1 MSKKALITGITGQ
14 DAFYLIKLLINLNY
28 QVHGIIRRSS
38 NLNRDRL
45 DRLDNYLSSINKK
58 KHLTLHYGD
67 LCDSSSVTKVLDLVR
82 PHEIYHL
89 GAQSHVKISFELPV
103 YTAEATAL
111 GTLKLLESARF
122 LKLKSK
128 IYLAGSSE
136 MYGKVTQKIQ
146 NEKTPFY
153 PRSPYGVSKVF
164 SYYAGINYREA
175 YKMFIC
181 NGILFNHESPE
192 RGENFVSRKITL
204 GVASIKLGLKKK
216 LILGNLNAKRDWGYA
231 EDYVRGMY
239 MMMQHNHPDDYV
251 LATGKSYSVKDFCKL
266 AFQQV
271 DLDWKKYVEVDK
283 KFFRPSEVDYLI
295 GDPSKAKKILKWQHK
310 LNFSDLVKLM
320 VKSDL
325 KKLQKINDK

>member
-1 MSKKALITGITGQ
+1 MKKKALITGATGQ
-14 DAFYLIKLLINLNY
+14 DAFYLIKLLIKYNY
-28 QVHGIIRRSS
+28 EVHGIIRRAS
-38 NLNRDRL
+38 NLNRERL

-58 KHLTLHYGD
+58 NLLTLHYGD
-67 LCDSSSVTKVLDLVR
+67 LCDSSSLTKILDMVR
-82 PHEIYHL
+82 PDEIYHL
-89 GAQSHVKISFELPV
+89 GAQSHVKISFEIPV

-111 GTLKLLESARF
+111 ATLKLLESVRF

-164 SYYAGINYREA
+164 SYYAGVNYREA
-175 YKMFIC
+175 YNMFIC

-192 RGENFVSRKITL
+192 RGENFVSRKISL

-231 EDYVRGMY
+231 EDYVKGMY
-239 MMMQHNHPDDYV
+239 AMMQHKQPDDFV
-251 LATGKSYSVKDFCKL
+251 LATGKTYSVKDFCKL
-266 AFQQV
+266 AFQEV
-271 DLDWKKYVEVDK
+271 NLNWKKYVEVDK

-295 GDPSKAKKILKWQHK
+295 GDPSKAKKILKWEHK
-310 LNFSDLVKLM
+310 LKFSDLVKLM
-320 VKSDL
+320 VHSDL
-325 KKLQKINDK
+325 KKLQNK

>member
-1 MSKKALITGITGQ
+1 MKKKALITGITGQ
-14 DAFYLIKLLINLNY
+14 DAFYLIKLLVRLNY
-28 QVHGIIRRSS
+28 EVHGIIRRSS

-45 DRLDNYLSSINKK
+45 DRLDNYLLSIKK
-58 KHLTLHYGD
+58 KNLLKLHYGD
-67 LCDSSSVTKVLDLVR
+67 LCDSSSVTKILDLVR
-82 PHEIYHL
+82 PNEIYHL
-89 GAQSHVKISFELPV
+89 GAQSHVKISFEIPV

-111 GTLKLLESARF
+111 ATLKLLESVRF

-164 SYYAGINYREA
+164 SYYAGVNYREA
-175 YKMFIC
+175 YNMFIC

-192 RGENFVSRKITL
+192 RGENFVSRKISL

-231 EDYVRGMY
+231 EDYIKGMY
-239 MMMQHNHPDDYV
+239 AMMQHKQPDDFV
-251 LATGKSYSVKDFCKL
+251 LATGKTYSVKDFCKL
-266 AFQQV
+266 AFQEV
-271 DLDWKKYVEVDK
+271 NLDWKKYVEVDK

-295 GDPSKAKKILKWQHK
+295 GDPSKAKKILKWEHK
-310 LNFSDLVKLM
+310 LKFSDLVKLM
-320 VKSDL
+320 VHSDL
-325 KKLQKINDK
+325 KKLQNK

>member
-1 MSKKALITGITGQ
+1 MKKKALITGITGQ
-14 DAFYLIKLLINLNY
+14 DAFYLIKLLVRLNY
-28 QVHGIIRRSS
+28 EVHGIIRRSS

-45 DRLDNYLSSINKK
+45 DRLDNYLLSINKK
-58 KHLTLHYGD
+58 NLLKLHYGD
-67 LCDSSSVTKVLDLVR
+67 LCDSSSVTKILDLVR
-82 PHEIYHL
+82 PNEIYHL
-89 GAQSHVKISFELPV
+89 GAQSHVKISFEVPV

-111 GTLKLLESARF
+111 ATLKLLESVRF

-164 SYYAGINYREA
+164 SYYAGVNYREA
-175 YKMFIC
+175 YNMFIC

-192 RGENFVSRKITL
+192 RGENFVSRKISL

-231 EDYVRGMY
+231 EDYVKGMY
-239 MMMQHNHPDDYV
+239 AMMQHKQPDDFV
-251 LATGKSYSVKDFCKL
+251 LATGKTYSVKDFCKL
-266 AFQQV
+266 AFQEV
-271 DLDWKKYVEVDK
+271 NLDWKKYVEVDK

-295 GDPSKAKKILKWQHK
+295 GDPSKAKKILKWEHK
-310 LNFSDLVKLM
+310 LKFSDLVKLM
-320 VKSDL
+320 VHSDL
-325 KKLQKINDK
+325 KKLQNK

>member
-1 MSKKALITGITGQ
+1 MKKKALITGITGQ
-14 DAFYLIKLLINLNY
+14 DAFYLIKLLVRLNY
-28 QVHGIIRRSS
+28 EVHGIIRRSS

-45 DRLDNYLSSINKK
+45 DSLDNYLLSINKK
-58 KHLTLHYGD
+58 NLLKLHYGD
-67 LCDSSSVTKVLDLVR
+67 LCDSSSVTKILDLVR
-82 PHEIYHL
+82 PNEIYHL
-89 GAQSHVKISFELPV
+89 GAQSHVKISFEIPV

-111 GTLKLLESARF
+111 ATLKLLESVRF

-164 SYYAGINYREA
+164 SYYAGVNYREA
-175 YKMFIC
+175 YNMFIC

-192 RGENFVSRKITL
+192 RGENFVSRKISL

-231 EDYVRGMY
+231 EDYVKGMY
-239 MMMQHNHPDDYV
+239 AMMQHKQPDDFV
-251 LATGKSYSVKDFCKL
+251 LATGKTYSVKDFCKL
-266 AFQQV
+266 AFQEV
-271 DLDWKKYVEVDK
+271 NLDWKKYVEVDK

-295 GDPSKAKKILKWQHK
+295 GDPSKAKKILKWEHK
-310 LNFSDLVKLM
+310 LKFSDLVKLM
-320 VKSDL
+320 VHSDL
-325 KKLQKINDK
+325 KKLQNK

>member
-1 MSKKALITGITGQ
+1 MKKKALITGITGQ
-14 DAFYLIKLLINLNY
+14 DAFYLIKLLVRLNY
-28 QVHGIIRRSS
+28 EVHGIIRRSS

-45 DRLDNYLSSINKK
+45 DRLDNYLLSTNKK
-58 KHLTLHYGD
+58 NLLKLHYGD
-67 LCDSSSVTKVLDLVR
+67 LCDSSSVTKILDLVR
-82 PHEIYHL
+82 PNEIYHL
-89 GAQSHVKISFELPV
+89 GAQSHVKISFEIPV

-111 GTLKLLESARF
+111 GTLKLLESVRF

-164 SYYAGINYREA
+164 SYYAGVNYREA
-175 YKMFIC
+175 YNMFIC

-192 RGENFVSRKITL
+192 RGENFVSRKISL

-231 EDYVRGMY
+231 EDYVKGMY
-239 MMMQHNHPDDYV
+239 AMMQHKQPDDFV
-251 LATGKSYSVKDFCKL
+251 LATGKTYSVKDFCKL
-266 AFQQV
+266 AFQEV
-271 DLDWKKYVEVDK
+271 NLDWKKYVEVDK

-295 GDPSKAKKILKWQHK
+295 GDPSKANKILKWEHK
-310 LNFSDLVKLM
+310 LKFSYLVKLM
-320 VKSDL
+320 VHSDL
-325 KKLQKINDK
+325 KKLQNK

>member
-1 MSKKALITGITGQ
+1 
-14 DAFYLIKLLINLNY
+14 
-28 QVHGIIRRSS
+28 
-38 NLNRDRL
+38 L
-45 DRLDNYLSSINKK
+45 DRLDNYLLSINKK
-58 KHLTLHYGD
+58 NLLKLHYGD
-67 LCDSSSVTKVLDLVR
+67 LCDSSSVTKILDLVR
-82 PHEIYHL
+82 PNEIYHL
-89 GAQSHVKISFELPV
+89 GAQSHVKISFEIPV

-111 GTLKLLESARF
+111 GTLKLLESVRF

-164 SYYAGINYREA
+164 SYYAGVNYREA
-175 YKMFIC
+175 YNMFIC

-192 RGENFVSRKITL
+192 RGENFVSRKISL

-231 EDYVRGMY
+231 ADYVKGMY
-239 MMMQHNHPDDYV
+239 AMMQHKQPDDFV
-251 LATGKSYSVKDFCKL
+251 LATGKTYSVKDFCKL
-266 AFQQV
+266 AFQEV
-271 DLDWKKYVEVDK
+271 NLDWKKYVEVDK

-295 GDPSKAKKILKWQHK
+295 GDPSKAKKILKWEHK
-310 LNFSDLVKLM
+310 LKFSDLVKLM
-320 VKSDL
+320 VHSDL
-325 KKLQKINDK
+325 KKLQNK

>member
-1 MSKKALITGITGQ
+1 MKKKALITGITGQ
-14 DAFYLIKLLINLNY
+14 DGFYLIKLLVRLNY
-28 QVHGIIRRSS
+28 EVHGIIRRSS

-45 DRLDNYLSSINKK
+45 DRLDNYLLSINKK
-58 KHLTLHYGD
+58 NLLKLHYGD
-67 LCDSSSVTKVLDLVR
+67 LCDSSSVTKILDLVR
-82 PHEIYHL
+82 PNEIYHL
-89 GAQSHVKISFELPV
+89 GAQSHVKISFEIPV

-111 GTLKLLESARF
+111 ATLKLLESVRF

-164 SYYAGINYREA
+164 SYYTGVNYREA
-175 YKMFIC
+175 YNMFIC

-231 EDYVRGMY
+231 EDYVEGMY
-239 MMMQHNHPDDYV
+239 MMMQHGKPDDYV

-266 AFQQV
+266 AFEEV
-271 DLDWKKYVEVDK
+271 NLDWKKYVEIDK

-295 GDPSKAKKILKWQHK
+295 GDSLKAKKILKWKHK
-310 LNFSDLVKLM
+310 VKFSDLVKLM
-320 VKSDL
+320 VHSDL
-325 KKLQKINDK
+325 KKLKNK

>member
-1 MSKKALITGITGQ
+1 MKKKALITGITGQ
-14 DAFYLIKLLINLNY
+14 DAFYLIKLLVRLNY
-28 QVHGIIRRSS
+28 EVHGIIRRSS

-45 DRLDNYLSSINKK
+45 DRLDNYLLSINKK
-58 KHLTLHYGD
+58 NLLKLHYGD
-67 LCDSSSVTKVLDLVR
+67 LCDSSSVTKILDLVR
-82 PHEIYHL
+82 PNEIYHL
-89 GAQSHVKISFELPV
+89 GAQSHVKISFEIPV

-111 GTLKLLESARF
+111 ATLKLLESVRF

-164 SYYAGINYREA
+164 SYYAGVNYREA
-175 YKMFIC
+175 YNMFIC

-192 RGENFVSRKITL
+192 RGENFVSRKISL

-231 EDYVRGMY
+231 EDYVKGMY
-239 MMMQHNHPDDYV
+239 AMMQHKQPDDFV
-251 LATGKSYSVKDFCKL
+251 LATGKTYSVKDFCKL
-266 AFQQV
+266 AFQEV
-271 DLDWKKYVEVDK
+271 NLDWKKYVEVDK

-295 GDPSKAKKILKWQHK
+295 GDPSKAKKILKWEHK
-310 LNFSDLVKLM
+310 LKFSDLVKLM
-320 VKSDL
+320 VHSDL
-325 KKLQKINDK
+325 KKLQNK

>member
-1 MSKKALITGITGQ
+1 MKKKALITGITGQ
-14 DAFYLIKLLINLNY
+14 DAFYLIKLLVRLNY
-28 QVHGIIRRSS
+28 EVHGIIRRSS

-45 DRLDNYLSSINKK
+45 DRLDNYLLSINKK
-58 KHLTLHYGD
+58 NLLKLHYGD
-67 LCDSSSVTKVLDLVR
+67 LCDSSSVTKILDLVR
-82 PHEIYHL
+82 PNEIYHL
-89 GAQSHVKISFELPV
+89 GAQSHVKISFEIPV

-111 GTLKLLESARF
+111 ATLKLLESVRF

-164 SYYAGINYREA
+164 SYYAGVNYREA
-175 YKMFIC
+175 YNMFIC

-192 RGENFVSRKITL
+192 RGENFVSRKISL

-231 EDYVRGMY
+231 EDYVKGMY
-239 MMMQHNHPDDYV
+239 AMMQYKQPDDFV
-251 LATGKSYSVKDFCKL
+251 LATGKTYSVKDFCKL
-266 AFQQV
+266 AFQEV
-271 DLDWKKYVEVDK
+271 NLDWKKYVEVDK

-295 GDPSKAKKILKWQHK
+295 GDPSKAKKILKWEHK
-310 LNFSDLVKLM
+310 LKFSDLVKLM
-320 VKSDL
+320 VHSDL
-325 KKLQKINDK
+325 KKLQNK

>member
-1 MSKKALITGITGQ
+1 MKKKALITGITGQ
-14 DAFYLIKLLINLNY
+14 DAFYLIKLLVRLNY
-28 QVHGIIRRSS
+28 EVHGIIRRSS

-45 DRLDNYLSSINKK
+45 DRLDTYLLSIKK
-58 KHLTLHYGD
+58 KNLLKLHYGD
-67 LCDSSSVTKVLDLVR
+67 LCDSSSVTKILDLVR
-82 PHEIYHL
+82 PNEIYHL
-89 GAQSHVKISFELPV
+89 GAQSHVKISFEIPV

-111 GTLKLLESARF
+111 GTLKLLESVRF

-164 SYYAGINYREA
+164 SYYAGVNYREA
-175 YKMFIC
+175 YNMFIC

-192 RGENFVSRKITL
+192 RGENFVSRKISL
-204 GVASIKLGLKKK
+204 GVASIKLGFKKK

-231 EDYVRGMY
+231 EDYVKGMY
-239 MMMQHNHPDDYV
+239 AMMQHKQPDDFV
-251 LATGKSYSVKDFCKL
+251 LATGKTYSVKDFCKL
-266 AFQQV
+266 AFQEV
-271 DLDWKKYVEVDK
+271 NLDWKKYVEVDK

-295 GDPSKAKKILKWQHK
+295 GDPSKAKKILKWEHK
-310 LNFSDLVKLM
+310 LKFSDLVKLM
-320 VKSDL
+320 VHSDL
-325 KKLQKINDK
+325 KKLQNK

>member
-1 MSKKALITGITGQ
+1 MKKKALITGITGQ
-14 DAFYLIKLLINLNY
+14 DAFYLIKLLVRLNY
-28 QVHGIIRRSS
+28 EVHGIIRRSS

-45 DRLDNYLSSINKK
+45 DRLDNYLLSINKK
-58 KHLTLHYGD
+58 NLLKLHYGD
-67 LCDSSSVTKVLDLVR
+67 LCDSSSVTKILDLVR

-89 GAQSHVKISFELPV
+89 GAQSHVKISFEIPV

-111 GTLKLLESARF
+111 GTLKLLESVRF

-164 SYYAGINYREA
+164 SYYAGVNYREA
-175 YKMFIC
+175 YNMFIC

-192 RGENFVSRKITL
+192 RGENFVSRKISL

-231 EDYVRGMY
+231 EDYVKGMY
-239 MMMQHNHPDDYV
+239 AMMQHKQPDDFV
-251 LATGKSYSVKDFCKL
+251 LATGKTYSVKDFCKL
-266 AFQQV
+266 AFQEV
-271 DLDWKKYVEVDK
+271 NLDWKKYVEVDK

-295 GDPSKAKKILKWQHK
+295 GDPSKAKKILKWEHK
-310 LNFSDLVKLM
+310 LKFSDLVKIM
-320 VKSDL
+320 VHSDL
-325 KKLQKINDK
+325 KKLQNK

>member
-1 MSKKALITGITGQ
+1 MKKKALITGITGQ
-14 DAFYLIKLLINLNY
+14 DAFYLIKLLVRLNY
-28 QVHGIIRRSS
+28 EVHGIIRRSS

-45 DRLDNYLSSINKK
+45 DRLDNYLLSINKK
-58 KHLTLHYGD
+58 NLLKLHYGD
-67 LCDSSSVTKVLDLVR
+67 LCDSSSVTKILDLVR
-82 PHEIYHL
+82 PNEIYHL
-89 GAQSHVKISFELPV
+89 GAQSHVKISFEIPV

-111 GTLKLLESARF
+111 GTLKLLESVRF

-164 SYYAGINYREA
+164 SYYAGVNYREA
-175 YKMFIC
+175 YNMFIC

-192 RGENFVSRKITL
+192 RGENFVSRKISL

-231 EDYVRGMY
+231 EDYVKGMY
-239 MMMQHNHPDDYV
+239 AMMQHKQPDDFV
-251 LATGKSYSVKDFCKL
+251 LATGKTYSVKDFCKL
-266 AFQQV
+266 AFQEV
-271 DLDWKKYVEVDK
+271 NLDWKKYVEVDK

-295 GDPSKAKKILKWQHK
+295 GDPSKAKKILKWEHK
-310 LNFSDLVKLM
+310 LKFSDLVKLM
-320 VKSDL
+320 VHSDL
-325 KKLQKINDK
+325 KKLQNK

>member
-1 MSKKALITGITGQ
+1 MKKKALITGITGQ
-14 DAFYLIKLLINLNY
+14 DAFYLIKLLVRLNY
-28 QVHGIIRRSS
+28 EVHGIIRRSS

-45 DRLDNYLSSINKK
+45 DRLDNYLLSINKK
-58 KHLTLHYGD
+58 NLLKLHYGD
-67 LCDSSSVTKVLDLVR
+67 LCDSSSVTKILDLVR
-82 PHEIYHL
+82 PNEIYHL
-89 GAQSHVKISFELPV
+89 GAQSHVKISFEIPV

-111 GTLKLLESARF
+111 GTLKLLESVRF

-164 SYYAGINYREA
+164 SYYAGVNYREA
-175 YKMFIC
+175 YNMFIC

-192 RGENFVSRKITL
+192 RGENFVSRKISL

-231 EDYVRGMY
+231 EDYIKGMY
-239 MMMQHNHPDDYV
+239 AMMQHKQPDDFV
-251 LATGKSYSVKDFCKL
+251 LATGKTYSVKDFCKL
-266 AFQQV
+266 AFQEV
-271 DLDWKKYVEVDK
+271 NLDWKKYVEVDK

-295 GDPSKAKKILKWQHK
+295 GDPSKAKKILKWEHK
-310 LNFSDLVKLM
+310 LKFSDLVKLM
-320 VKSDL
+320 VHSDL
-325 KKLQKINDK
+325 KKLQNK

>member
-1 MSKKALITGITGQ
+1 MKKKALITGITGQ
-14 DAFYLIKLLINLNY
+14 DAFYLIKLLVRLNY
-28 QVHGIIRRSS
+28 EVHGIIRRSS

-45 DRLDNYLSSINKK
+45 DRLDNYLLSINKK
-58 KHLTLHYGD
+58 NLLKLHYGD
-67 LCDSSSVTKVLDLVR
+67 LCDSSSVTKILDLVR
-82 PHEIYHL
+82 PNEIYHL
-89 GAQSHVKISFELPV
+89 GAQSHVKISFEIPV

-111 GTLKLLESARF
+111 GTLKLLESVRF

-164 SYYAGINYREA
+164 SYYAGVNYREA
-175 YKMFIC
+175 YNMFIC

-192 RGENFVSRKITL
+192 RGENFVSRKISL

-231 EDYVRGMY
+231 EDYVKGMY
-239 MMMQHNHPDDYV
+239 AMMQYKQPDDFV
-251 LATGKSYSVKDFCKL
+251 LATGKTYSVKDFCKL
-266 AFQQV
+266 AFQEV
-271 DLDWKKYVEVDK
+271 NLDWKKYVEVDK

-295 GDPSKAKKILKWQHK
+295 GDPSKAKKILKWEHK
-310 LNFSDLVKLM
+310 LKFSDLVKLM
-320 VKSDL
+320 VHSDL
-325 KKLQKINDK
+325 KKLQNK

>member
-1 MSKKALITGITGQ
+1 MKKKALITGITGQ
-14 DAFYLIKLLINLNY
+14 DAFYLIKLLVRLNY
-28 QVHGIIRRSS
+28 EVHGIIRRSS

-45 DRLDNYLSSINKK
+45 DRLDNYLLSINKK
-58 KHLTLHYGD
+58 NLLKLHYGD
-67 LCDSSSVTKVLDLVR
+67 LCDSSSVTKILDLVR
-82 PHEIYHL
+82 PNEIYHL
-89 GAQSHVKISFELPV
+89 GAQSHVKISFEIPV

-111 GTLKLLESARF
+111 ATLKLLESVRF
-122 LKLKSK
+122 LKLKPK

-164 SYYAGINYREA
+164 SYYAGVNYREA
-175 YKMFIC
+175 YNMFIC

-192 RGENFVSRKITL
+192 RGENFVSRKISL

-231 EDYVRGMY
+231 EDYVKGMY
-239 MMMQHNHPDDYV
+239 AMMQHKQPDDFV
-251 LATGKSYSVKDFCKL
+251 LATGKTYSVKDFCKL
-266 AFQQV
+266 AFQEV
-271 DLDWKKYVEVDK
+271 NLDWKKYVEVDK

-295 GDPSKAKKILKWQHK
+295 GDPSKAKKILKWEHK
-310 LNFSDLVKLM
+310 LKFSDLVKLM
-320 VKSDL
+320 VHSDL
-325 KKLQKINDK
+325 KKLQNK

>member
-1 MSKKALITGITGQ
+1 MKKKALITGITGP
-14 DAFYLIKLLINLNY
+14 DAFYLIKLLVRLNY
-28 QVHGIIRRSS
+28 EVHGIIRRSS

-45 DRLDNYLSSINKK
+45 DRLDNYLLSINKK
-58 KHLTLHYGD
+58 NLLKLHYGD
-67 LCDSSSVTKVLDLVR
+67 LCDSSSVTKILDLVR

-89 GAQSHVKISFELPV
+89 GAQSHVKISFEIPV

-111 GTLKLLESARF
+111 GTLKLLESVRF

-164 SYYAGINYREA
+164 SYYAGVNYREA
-175 YKMFIC
+175 YNMFIC

-192 RGENFVSRKITL
+192 RGENFVSRKISL

-231 EDYVRGMY
+231 EDYVKGMY
-239 MMMQHNHPDDYV
+239 AMMQHKQPDDFV
-251 LATGKSYSVKDFCKL
+251 LATGKTYSVKDFCKL
-266 AFQQV
+266 AFQEV
-271 DLDWKKYVEVDK
+271 NLDWKKYVEVDK

-295 GDPSKAKKILKWQHK
+295 GDPSKAKKILKWEHK
-310 LNFSDLVKLM
+310 LKFSDLVKLM
-320 VKSDL
+320 VHSDL
-325 KKLQKINDK
+325 KKLQNK

>member
-1 MSKKALITGITGQ
+1 MIKKVLITGITGQ
-14 DAFYLIKLLINLNY
+14 DAFYLVKLLINLNY
-28 QVHGIIRRSS
+28 QVHGIIRRAS

-251 LATGKSYSVKDFCKL
+251 LATGKLYSVKDFCKL

>member
-1 MSKKALITGITGQ
+1 MKKKALITGITGQ
-14 DAFYLIKLLINLNY
+14 DAFYLIKLLVRLNY
-28 QVHGIIRRSS
+28 EVHGIIRRSS

-45 DRLDNYLSSINKK
+45 DRLDNYLLSIKK
-58 KHLTLHYGD
+58 KNLLKLHYGD
-67 LCDSSSVTKVLDLVR
+67 LCDSSSVTKILDLVR
-82 PHEIYHL
+82 PNEIYHL
-89 GAQSHVKISFELPV
+89 GAQSHVKISFEIPV

-111 GTLKLLESARF
+111 ATLKLLESVRF

-164 SYYAGINYREA
+164 SYYAGVNYREA
-175 YKMFIC
+175 YNMFIC

-192 RGENFVSRKITL
+192 RGENFVSRKISL

-231 EDYVRGMY
+231 EDYVKGMY
-239 MMMQHNHPDDYV
+239 AMMQHKQPDDFV
-251 LATGKSYSVKDFCKL
+251 LATGKTYSVKDFCKL
-266 AFQQV
+266 AFQEV
-271 DLDWKKYVEVDK
+271 NLDWKKYVEVDK

-295 GDPSKAKKILKWQHK
+295 GDPSKAKKILKWEHK
-310 LNFSDLVKLM
+310 LKFSDLVKLM
-320 VKSDL
+320 VHSDL
-325 KKLQKINDK
+325 KKLQNK

>member
-1 MSKKALITGITGQ
+1 MKKKVLITGITGQ
-14 DAFYLIKLLINLNY
+14 DAFYLIKLLVRLNY
-28 QVHGIIRRSS
+28 EVHGIIRRSS

-45 DRLDNYLSSINKK
+45 DRLDTYLLSIKK
-58 KHLTLHYGD
+58 KNLLKLHYGD
-67 LCDSSSVTKVLDLVR
+67 LCDSSSVTKILDLVR
-82 PHEIYHL
+82 PNEIYHL
-89 GAQSHVKISFELPV
+89 GAQSHVKISFEIPV

-111 GTLKLLESARF
+111 GTLKLLESVRF

-164 SYYAGINYREA
+164 SYYAGVNYREA
-175 YKMFIC
+175 YNMFIC

-192 RGENFVSRKITL
+192 RGENFVSRKISL
-204 GVASIKLGLKKK
+204 GVASIKLGFKKK

-231 EDYVRGMY
+231 EDYVKGMY
-239 MMMQHNHPDDYV
+239 AMMQHKQPDDFV
-251 LATGKSYSVKDFCKL
+251 LATGKTYSVKDFCKL
-266 AFQQV
+266 AFQEV
-271 DLDWKKYVEVDK
+271 NLDWKKYVEVDK

-295 GDPSKAKKILKWQHK
+295 GDPSKAKKILKWEHK
-310 LNFSDLVKLM
+310 LKFSDLVKLM
-320 VKSDL
+320 VHSDL
-325 KKLQKINDK
+325 KKLQNK

>member
-1 MSKKALITGITGQ
+1 MKKKALITGITGQ
-14 DAFYLIKLLINLNY
+14 DAFYLIKLLVRLNY
-28 QVHGIIRRSS
+28 EVHGIIRRSS

-45 DRLDNYLSSINKK
+45 DRLDNYLLSINKK
-58 KHLTLHYGD
+58 NLLKLHYGD
-67 LCDSSSVTKVLDLVR
+67 LWDSSSVTKILDLVR
-82 PHEIYHL
+82 PNEIYHL
-89 GAQSHVKISFELPV
+89 GAQSHVKISFEIPV

-111 GTLKLLESARF
+111 ATLKLLESVRF

-164 SYYAGINYREA
+164 SYYAGVNYREA
-175 YKMFIC
+175 YNMFIC

-192 RGENFVSRKITL
+192 RGENFVSRKISL

-231 EDYVRGMY
+231 EDYVKGMY
-239 MMMQHNHPDDYV
+239 AMMQHKQPDDFV
-251 LATGKSYSVKDFCKL
+251 LATGKTYSVKDFCKL
-266 AFQQV
+266 AFQEV
-271 DLDWKKYVEVDK
+271 NLDWKKYVEVDK

-295 GDPSKAKKILKWQHK
+295 GDPSKAKKILKWEHK
-310 LNFSDLVKLM
+310 LKFSDLVKLM
-320 VKSDL
+320 VHSDL
-325 KKLQKINDK
+325 KKLQNK

>member
-1 MSKKALITGITGQ
+1 MKKKVLITGITGQ
-14 DAFYLIKLLINLNY
+14 DAFYLIKLLVRLNY
-28 QVHGIIRRSS
+28 EVHGIIRRSS

-45 DRLDNYLSSINKK
+45 DRLDTYLLSIKK
-58 KHLTLHYGD
+58 KNLLKLHYGD
-67 LCDSSSVTKVLDLVR
+67 LCDSSSVTKILDLVR
-82 PHEIYHL
+82 PNEIYHL
-89 GAQSHVKISFELPV
+89 GAQSHVKISFEIPV

-111 GTLKLLESARF
+111 GTLKLLESVRF

-164 SYYAGINYREA
+164 SYYAGVNYREA
-175 YKMFIC
+175 YNMFIC

-192 RGENFVSRKITL
+192 RGENFVSRKISL
-204 GVASIKLGLKKK
+204 GVASIKLGLRKK

-231 EDYVRGMY
+231 EDYVKGMY
-239 MMMQHNHPDDYV
+239 AMMQHKQPDDFV
-251 LATGKSYSVKDFCKL
+251 LATGKTYSVKDFCKL
-266 AFQQV
+266 AFQEV
-271 DLDWKKYVEVDK
+271 NLDWKKYVEVDK

-295 GDPSKAKKILKWQHK
+295 GDPSKAKKILKWEHK
-310 LNFSDLVKLM
+310 LKFSDLVKLM
-320 VKSDL
+320 VHSDL
-325 KKLQKINDK
+325 KKLQNK

>member
-1 MSKKALITGITGQ
+1 MKKKALITGITGQ
-14 DAFYLIKLLINLNY
+14 DAFYLIKLLVRLNY
-28 QVHGIIRRSS
+28 EVHGIIRRSS

-45 DRLDNYLSSINKK
+45 DRLDNYLLSINKK
-58 KHLTLHYGD
+58 NLLKLHYGD
-67 LCDSSSVTKVLDLVR
+67 LCDSSSVTKILDLVR
-82 PHEIYHL
+82 PNEIYHL
-89 GAQSHVKISFELPV
+89 GAQSHVKISFEIPV

-111 GTLKLLESARF
+111 ATLKLLESVRF

-164 SYYAGINYREA
+164 SYYAGVNYREA
-175 YKMFIC
+175 YNMFIC

-192 RGENFVSRKITL
+192 RGENFVSRKISL

-231 EDYVRGMY
+231 EDYVKGMY
-239 MMMQHNHPDDYV
+239 AMMQHKQPDDFV
-251 LATGKSYSVKDFCKL
+251 LATGKTYSVKDFCKL
-266 AFQQV
+266 AFQEAN
-271 DLDWKKYVEVDK
+271 LDWKKYVEVDK

-295 GDPSKAKKILKWQHK
+295 GDPSKAKKILKWEHK
-310 LNFSDLVKLM
+310 LKFSDLVKLM
-320 VKSDL
+320 VHSDL
-325 KKLQKINDK
+325 KKLQNK

>member
-1 MSKKALITGITGQ
+1 MKKKALITGITGQ
-14 DAFYLIKLLINLNY
+14 DAFYLIKLLVRLNY
-28 QVHGIIRRSS
+28 EVHGIIRRSS

-45 DRLDNYLSSINKK
+45 DRLDNYLLSIKK
-58 KHLTLHYGD
+58 KNLLKLHYGD
-67 LCDSSSVTKVLDLVR
+67 LCDSSSVTKILDLVR
-82 PHEIYHL
+82 PNEIYHL
-89 GAQSHVKISFELPV
+89 GAQSHVKISFEIPV

-111 GTLKLLESARF
+111 GTLKLLESVRF

-164 SYYAGINYREA
+164 SYYAGVNYREA
-175 YKMFIC
+175 YNMFIC

-192 RGENFVSRKITL
+192 RGENFVSRKISL

-231 EDYVRGMY
+231 EDYVKGMY
-239 MMMQHNHPDDYV
+239 AMMQHKQPDDFV
-251 LATGKSYSVKDFCKL
+251 LATGKTYSVKDFCKL
-266 AFQQV
+266 AFQEV
-271 DLDWKKYVEVDK
+271 NLDWKKYVEVDK
-283 KFFRPSEVDYLI
+283 KFFRPSEVDYLM
-295 GDPSKAKKILKWQHK
+295 GDPSKAKKILKWEHK
-310 LNFSDLVKLM
+310 LKFSDLVKLM
-320 VKSDL
+320 VHSDL
-325 KKLQKINDK
+325 KKLQNK

>member
-1 MSKKALITGITGQ
+1 MKKKALITGITGQ
-14 DAFYLIKLLINLNY
+14 DAFYLIKLLVRLNY
-28 QVHGIIRRSS
+28 EVHGIIRRSS

-45 DRLDNYLSSINKK
+45 DRLDNYLLSIKK
-58 KHLTLHYGD
+58 KNLLKLHYGD
-67 LCDSSSVTKVLDLVR
+67 LCDSSSVTKILDLVR
-82 PHEIYHL
+82 PNEIYHL
-89 GAQSHVKISFELPV
+89 GAQSHVKISFEIPV

-111 GTLKLLESARF
+111 GTLKLLESVRF

-164 SYYAGINYREA
+164 SYYAGVNYREA
-175 YKMFIC
+175 YNMFIC

-192 RGENFVSRKITL
+192 RGENFVSRKISL

-231 EDYVRGMY
+231 EDYVKGMY
-239 MMMQHNHPDDYV
+239 AMMQHKQPDDFV
-251 LATGKSYSVKDFCKL
+251 LATGKTYSVKDFCKL
-266 AFQQV
+266 AFQEV
-271 DLDWKKYVEVDK
+271 NLDWKKYVEVDK

-295 GDPSKAKKILKWQHK
+295 GDPSKAKKILKWEHK
-310 LNFSDLVKLM
+310 LKFSDLVKLM
-320 VKSDL
+320 VHSDL
-325 KKLQKINDK
+325 KKLQNK

>member
-1 MSKKALITGITGQ
+1 MKKKALITGITGQ
-14 DAFYLIKLLINLNY
+14 DAFYLIKLLVRLNY
-28 QVHGIIRRSS
+28 EVHGIIRRSS

-45 DRLDNYLSSINKK
+45 DRLDNYLLSINKK
-58 KHLTLHYGD
+58 NLLKLHYGD
-67 LCDSSSVTKVLDLVR
+67 LCDSSSVTKILDLVR

-89 GAQSHVKISFELPV
+89 GAQSHVKISFEIPV

-111 GTLKLLESARF
+111 ATLKLLESVRF

-164 SYYAGINYREA
+164 SYYAGVNYREA
-175 YKMFIC
+175 YNMFIC

-192 RGENFVSRKITL
+192 RGENFVSRKISL

-231 EDYVRGMY
+231 EDYVKGMY
-239 MMMQHNHPDDYV
+239 AMMQHKQPDDFV
-251 LATGKSYSVKDFCKL
+251 LATGKTYSVKDFCKL
-266 AFQQV
+266 AFQEV
-271 DLDWKKYVEVDK
+271 NLDWKKYVEVDK

-295 GDPSKAKKILKWQHK
+295 GDPSKAKKILKWEHK
-310 LNFSDLVKLM
+310 LKFSDLVKLM
-320 VKSDL
+320 VHSDL
-325 KKLQKINDK
+325 KKLQNK

>member
-1 MSKKALITGITGQ
+1 MKKKALITGITGQ
-14 DAFYLIKLLINLNY
+14 DAFYLIKLLVRLNY
-28 QVHGIIRRSS
+28 EVHGIIRRSS

-45 DRLDNYLSSINKK
+45 DRLDNYLLSINKK
-58 KHLTLHYGD
+58 NLLKLHYGD
-67 LCDSSSVTKVLDLVR
+67 LCDSSSVTKILDLVR
-82 PHEIYHL
+82 PNEIYHL
-89 GAQSHVKISFELPV
+89 GAQSHVKISFEIPV

-111 GTLKLLESARF
+111 ATLKLLESVRF

-164 SYYAGINYREA
+164 SYYAGVNYREA
-175 YKMFIC
+175 YNMFIC

-192 RGENFVSRKITL
+192 RGENFVSRKISL

-231 EDYVRGMY
+231 EDYVKGMY
-239 MMMQHNHPDDYV
+239 AMMQHKQPDDFV
-251 LATGKSYSVKDFCKL
+251 LATGKTYSVKDFCKL
-266 AFQQV
+266 AFQEV
-271 DLDWKKYVEVDK
+271 NLDWKKYVEVDK

-295 GDPSKAKKILKWQHK
+295 GDPSKAKKILKWEHK
-310 LNFSDLVKLM
+310 LKFSDLVKLM
-320 VKSDL
+320 VHSDL
-325 KKLQKINDK
+325 KNLQNK

>member
-1 MSKKALITGITGQ
+1 
-14 DAFYLIKLLINLNY
+14 
-28 QVHGIIRRSS
+28 
-38 NLNRDRL
+38 
-45 DRLDNYLSSINKK
+45 
-58 KHLTLHYGD
+58 
-67 LCDSSSVTKVLDLVR
+67 VTKILDLVR
-82 PHEIYHL
+82 PNEIYHL
-89 GAQSHVKISFELPV
+89 GAQSHVKISFEIPV

-111 GTLKLLESARF
+111 GTLKLLESVRF

-164 SYYAGINYREA
+164 SYYAGVNYREA
-175 YKMFIC
+175 YNMFIC

-192 RGENFVSRKITL
+192 RGENFVSRKISL

-231 EDYVRGMY
+231 EDYVKGMY
-239 MMMQHNHPDDYV
+239 AMMQYKQPDDFV
-251 LATGKSYSVKDFCKL
+251 LATGKTYSVKDFCKL
-266 AFQQV
+266 AFQEV
-271 DLDWKKYVEVDK
+271 NLDWKKYVEVDK

-295 GDPSKAKKILKWQHK
+295 GDPSKAKKILKWEHK
-310 LNFSDLVKLM
+310 LKFSDLVKLM
-320 VKSDL
+320 VHSDL
-325 KKLQKINDK
+325 KKLQNK

>member
-1 MSKKALITGITGQ
+1 ML
-14 DAFYLIKLLINLNY
+14 KLLINLNY

>member
-1 MSKKALITGITGQ
+1 
-14 DAFYLIKLLINLNY
+14 
-28 QVHGIIRRSS
+28 
-38 NLNRDRL
+38 
-45 DRLDNYLSSINKK
+45 
-58 KHLTLHYGD
+58 
-67 LCDSSSVTKVLDLVR
+67 VTKILDLVR
-82 PHEIYHL
+82 PNEIYHL
-89 GAQSHVKISFELPV
+89 GAQSHVKISFEIPV

-111 GTLKLLESARF
+111 ATLKLLESVRF

-164 SYYAGINYREA
+164 SYYAGVNYREA
-175 YKMFIC
+175 YNMFIC

-192 RGENFVSRKITL
+192 RGENFVSRKISL

-231 EDYVRGMY
+231 EDYVKGMY
-239 MMMQHNHPDDYV
+239 AMMQHKQPDDFV
-251 LATGKSYSVKDFCKL
+251 LATGKTYSVKDFCKL
-266 AFQQV
+266 AFQEV
-271 DLDWKKYVEVDK
+271 NLDWKKYVEVDK

-295 GDPSKAKKILKWQHK
+295 GDPSKAKKILKWEHK
-310 LNFSDLVKLM
+310 LKFSDLVKLM
-320 VKSDL
+320 VHSDL
-325 KKLQKINDK
+325 KKLQNK

>member
-1 MSKKALITGITGQ
+1 MKKKALITGITGQ
-14 DAFYLIKLLINLNY
+14 DAFYLIKLLVRLNY
-28 QVHGIIRRSS
+28 EVHGIIRRSS

-45 DRLDNYLSSINKK
+45 DRLDNYLLSINKK
-58 KHLTLHYGD
+58 NLLKLHYGD
-67 LCDSSSVTKVLDLVR
+67 LCDSSSVTKILDLVR
-82 PHEIYHL
+82 PNEIYHL
-89 GAQSHVKISFELPV
+89 GAQSHVKISFEIPV
-103 YTAEATAL
+103 YTAETTAL
-111 GTLKLLESARF
+111 GTLKLLESVRF

-164 SYYAGINYREA
+164 SYYAGVNYREA
-175 YKMFIC
+175 YNMFIC

-192 RGENFVSRKITL
+192 RGENFVSRKISL

-231 EDYVRGMY
+231 EDYVKGMY
-239 MMMQHNHPDDYV
+239 AMMQHKQPDDFV
-251 LATGKSYSVKDFCKL
+251 LATGKTYSVKDFCKL
-266 AFQQV
+266 AFQEV
-271 DLDWKKYVEVDK
+271 NLDWKKYVEVDK

-295 GDPSKAKKILKWQHK
+295 GDPSKAKKILKWEHK
-310 LNFSDLVKLM
+310 LKFSDLVKLM
-320 VKSDL
+320 VHSDL
-325 KKLQKINDK
+325 KKLQNK

>member
-1 MSKKALITGITGQ
+1 MKKKALITGITGQ
-14 DAFYLIKLLINLNY
+14 DAFYLIKLLVRLNY
-28 QVHGIIRRSS
+28 EVHGIIRRSS

-45 DRLDNYLSSINKK
+45 DRLDNYLLSINKK
-58 KHLTLHYGD
+58 NLLKLHYGD
-67 LCDSSSVTKVLDLVR
+67 LCDSSSVTKILDLVR

-89 GAQSHVKISFELPV
+89 GAQSHVKISFEIPV

-111 GTLKLLESARF
+111 GTLKLLESVRF

-164 SYYAGINYREA
+164 SYYAGVNYREA
-175 YKMFIC
+175 YNMFIC

-192 RGENFVSRKITL
+192 RGENFVSRKISL
-204 GVASIKLGLKKK
+204 GVVSIKLGLKKK

-231 EDYVRGMY
+231 EDYVKGMY
-239 MMMQHNHPDDYV
+239 AMMQHKQPDDFV
-251 LATGKSYSVKDFCKL
+251 LATGKTYSVKDFCKL
-266 AFQQV
+266 AFQEV
-271 DLDWKKYVEVDK
+271 NLDWKKYVEVDK

-295 GDPSKAKKILKWQHK
+295 GDPSKAKKILKWEHK
-310 LNFSDLVKLM
+310 LKFSDLVKLM
-320 VKSDL
+320 VHSDL
-325 KKLQKINDK
+325 KKLQNK

>member
-1 MSKKALITGITGQ
+1 MKKKALITGITGQ
-14 DAFYLIKLLINLNY
+14 DAFYLIKLLVRLNY
-28 QVHGIIRRSS
+28 EVHGIIRRSS

-45 DRLDNYLSSINKK
+45 DRLDNYLLSINKK
-58 KHLTLHYGD
+58 NLLKLHYGD
-67 LCDSSSVTKVLDLVR
+67 LCDSSSVTKILDLVR
-82 PHEIYHL
+82 PNEIYHL
-89 GAQSHVKISFELPV
+89 GAQSHVKISFEIPI

-111 GTLKLLESARF
+111 ATLKLLESVRF

-164 SYYAGINYREA
+164 SYYAGVNYREA
-175 YKMFIC
+175 YNMFIC

-192 RGENFVSRKITL
+192 RGENFVSRKISL

-231 EDYVRGMY
+231 EDYVKGMY
-239 MMMQHNHPDDYV
+239 AMMQHKQPDDFV
-251 LATGKSYSVKDFCKL
+251 LATGKTYSVKDFCKL
-266 AFQQV
+266 AFQEV
-271 DLDWKKYVEVDK
+271 NLDWKKYVEVDK

-295 GDPSKAKKILKWQHK
+295 GDPSKAKKILKWEHK
-310 LNFSDLVKLM
+310 LKFSDLVKLM
-320 VKSDL
+320 VHSDL
-325 KKLQKINDK
+325 KKLQNK